1 MGYETKREVDG
12 VPVRGGTD
20 AVQEITTWRTQ
31 NAIGT
36 RPLSNHTDT
45 RDTIFVH
52 GVLTASIPPNM
63 LSNTSQRPFE
73 LLAVVPVDGL
83 DGRVLLEGVAAQLA
97 ACASE

>member
-1 MGYETKREVDG
+1 MGYDTKREVDG

-45 RDTIFVH
+45 RDSIFVH
-52 GVLTASIPPNM
+52 GFLTASIPPNIS
-63 LSNTSQRPFE
+63 SNTSQRPFK
-73 LLAVVPVDGL
+73 LLAVVPMDCL
-83 DGRVLLEGVAAQLA
+83 DRGILLEGVTPELA
-97 ACASE
+97 T